1 MPENRGYA
9 GIPGKPRV
17 PHSEL
22 DLCSF
27 FKPLFPLQINML
39 INAFDL
45 KNVSPKWSRCSREKY
60 HLVLLGLVKV
70 APPSPSPGHFL
81 PFLTSPR
88 CPRCPNPSSPL
99 GPRCALAFS
108 FLRCCPNSPSLLDCS
123 RVLPSPCFV
132 VSRCDRRFYSPTKI
146 GAVSG
151 TTSCSSVSKA

>member
-1 MPENRGYA
+1 MRCQKTGYA

-60 HLVLLGLVKV
+60 HLVLLGEGGTSQSLSRPFPAISDQYPV
-70 APPSPSPGHFL
+70 PSVPEP
-81 PFLTSPR
+81 
-88 CPRCPNPSSPL
+88 
-99 GPRCALAFS
+99 
-108 FLRCCPNSPSLLDCS
+108 
-123 RVLPSPCFV
+123 VLPTGPQVCFGIFISQV
-132 VSRCDRRFYSPTKI
+132 LPKLTVPARLQSSFALTLFRCFT
-146 GAVSG
+146 V
-151 TTSCSSVSKA
+151 